1 MSDNKL
7 TKAQLIEKAKEL
19 KFFKRKGVNEIW
31 ARENGHFYYTTPPKF
46 TDGLE
51 SFKIKR
57 SDVEGKA
64 PKAAPKAVKA
74 PKAAPKAE
82 QK

>member
-1 MSDNKL
+1 MGTWKW
-7 TKAQLIEKAKEL
+7 T
-19 KFFKRKGVNEIW
+19 
-31 ARENGHFYYTTPPKF
+31 FYYTTPPKF